1 MKIIFHLIKQGVLK
15 VELSEKIRHR
25 YDRASRLYDIFEQP
39 MELMALKKWRI
50 NIAKELKG
58 KILEV
63 GVGTGKN
70 IEYYPEKA
78 DITAIDFSGKML
90 EKARNRAVK
99 FNKKVDLLLMDAQNM
114 EFPDNTF
121 DMVFTTC
128 VFCSVTDPVKGLKE
142 IRRICKPDGKIIMLE
157 HVRSEH
163 KLIGSFMDFVNPMI
177 VNLYG
182 ANINRRTIDNI
193 NLAGFTETSAT
204 NLLGDIVKKIEI
216 DNKKG

>member
-1 MKIIFHLIKQGVLK
+1 MKILILLIKQGVLK
-15 VELSEKIRHR
+15 VDLNEKIRRR
-25 YDRASRLYDIFEQP
+25 YDRASILYDIFEQP

-50 NIAKELKG
+50 DIGKEMKG
-58 KILEV
+58 NVLEV

-70 IEYYPEKA
+70 IEYYPEGT

-90 EKARNRAVK
+90 EKARNRADK
-99 FNKKVDLLLMDAQNM
+99 LQKKVNLLLMDAQKM
-114 EFPDNTF
+114 DFPDNTF

-128 VFCSVTDPVKGLKE
+128 VFCSVPDPLKGLKE
-142 IRRICKPDGKIIMLE
+142 IKRICKPNGKIIMLE

-163 KLIGSFMDFVNPMI
+163 KLLGAFMDFINPMI

-193 NLAGFTETSAT
+193 KLAGFTEIAVT
-204 NLLGDIVKKIEI
+204 NLIGDIVKRIELHNI
-216 DNKKG
+216 K

>member
-15 VELSEKIRHR
+15 VELNDKIRHR
-25 YDRASRLYDIFEQP
+25 YDRASLLYDFFEQP
-39 MELMALKKWRI
+39 MELMGLRKWRI
-50 NIAKELKG
+50 DIAKELKG
-58 KILEV
+58 KVLEV

-70 IEYYPEKA
+70 IEYYPEGA

-99 FNKKVDLLLMDAQNM
+99 YNKKVDLLLMDAQNM
-114 EFPDNTF
+114 DFPDNSF

-128 VFCSVTDPVKGLKE
+128 VFCSVPDPVKGLME

-163 KLIGSFMDFVNPMI
+163 KLIGAFMDFVNPMI

-193 NLAGFTETSAT
+193 NLAGFTETSVT

-216 DNKKG
+216 DNIK